1 MLEGVRVLSFT
12 HYLQGPSASQILG
25 DLGADVIKIEN
36 PKGAYER
43 YWSGA
48 EAFLDGESVFYM
60 LAGRNQRNLS
70 INLRTEEGKEIVRKL
85 IPDADVIVENFK
97 PGAME
102 RLGFGYEEVRE
113 ANPGIVYCSLT
124 GYGPTGPYS
133 NRPGQ
138 DMLIQALSGL
148 AMQNGGKHDPPTPV
162 GMAVVDQ
169 HAAVLGALGILAA
182 LYERAITGRGKKV
195 DSNLLSAALDLQI
208 EPFNYHI
215 NGSQLYERS
224 PSGISSRFHQAPYGV
239 FEMADGYIC
248 ISLPTMEQ
256 IAEALGDESLAGYT
270 REDQFKKREEINAK
284 IAERLRREG
293 AEHWYR
299 AFDEAGVWYAPV
311 NDYSDIEDDP
321 QLEANGSILTF
332 DHPRAGKV
340 RLLAHPVRYD
350 GQALPV
356 RTAPPALGEHSREIL
371 HELGYDAEA
380 VGNLAENGVVRTAD
394 RERGKPEA
402 APSGGEVA

>member
-1 MLEGVRVLSFT
+1 MLECIRVLSFT

-48 EAFLDGESVFYM
+48 EAFLNGESVFYM

-70 INLRTEEGKEIVRKL
+70 INLRAEEGKEIVRKL
-85 IPDADVIVENFK
+85 IPEADVIVENFK

-133 NRPGQ
+133 ERPGQ

-182 LYERAITGRGKKV
+182 LYERASTGRGKKV

-239 FEMADGYIC
+239 FETADGHIS

-256 IAEALGDESLAGYT
+256 MAEALGDESLAGYT

-284 IAERLRREG
+284 IAERLRSEG
-293 AEHWYR
+293 TEHWYR
-299 AFDEAGVWYAPV
+299 AFDETGVWYAPV

-332 DHPRAGKV
+332 DHPRAGKM

-356 RTAPPALGEHSREIL
+356 RTVPPDLGEHTGEIL

-380 VGNLAENGVVRTAD
+380 VGNLAEKGVVRTVD
-394 RERGKPEA
+394 RE
-402 APSGGEVA
+402 

>member
-12 HYLQGPSASQILG
+12 HYLQGPSATQILG

-36 PKGAYER
+36 PKGGYER

-48 EAFLDGESVFYM
+48 EAFLNGESVFYM

-70 INLRTEEGKEIVRKL
+70 INLRSEEGKEIVWRL
-85 IPDADVIVENFK
+85 IPDAHVIIENFK

-102 RLGFGYEEVRE
+102 RLGFGYEAVRE
-113 ANPGIVYCSLT
+113 ANPSIVYCSLT

-133 NRPGQ
+133 KRPGQ

-182 LYERAITGRGKKV
+182 LYERATTGRGKKV

-215 NGSQLYERS
+215 NGAQLYERS

-239 FEMADGYIC
+239 FETADGYIC

-256 IAEALGDESLAGYT
+256 IANALGDESLAGYT
-270 REDQFKKREEINAK
+270 REDQFKKREEINAR
-284 IAERLRREG
+284 IAEQLKREG
-293 AEHWYR
+293 TEHWYR
-299 AFDEAGVWYAPV
+299 VFDETGVWYAPV
-311 NDYSDIEDDP
+311 NDYGNIADDP
-321 QLEANGSILTF
+321 QLEANGSIVAF
-332 DHPRAGKV
+332 DHPKAGKV

-350 GQALPV
+350 EQTPPV
-356 RTAPPALGEHSREIL
+356 RVVPPALGEHTEEIL
-371 HELGYDAEA
+371 RELGYDAETIA
-380 VGNLAENGVVRTAD
+380 NLAENGVVRTSD
-394 RERGKPEA
+394 
-402 APSGGEVA
+402 